1 MRYRFL
7 PALVL
12 LSASQLIGCK
22 PLKVSSDKS
31 KSLGA
36 CPAGSIDAS
45 GYCIRDGL
53 IYLLH
58 EARSSEVNTS
68 NSTTTLNFG
77 KFSFIKGDRVYA
89 FGRFSFA
96 KVGSGV
102 LQTLGFKLGETSL
115 GASSTQ
121 FVGDQDSGVMV
132 SRNTVAQEISENADT
147 TFSLRALPTQTGI
160 SGGSDGALLIFRPSQ
175 ISEAVAAAKNGS
187 GTGTYF
193 VSDLIDSDKLLA
205 SEVKASETP
214 TLISASTADSKS
226 SDLTLIRSGFSWE
239 AAVGKTAACDGV
251 LVTWHL
257 NVDGKKLI
265 SEGPYALTASRPI
278 GSASM
283 QALSR
288 GGGGAKTQN
297 VTLTATLDTGGR
309 SERTSCVLKVG
320 EPSTLSVVL
329 FRSTSELLSEIQNA
343 RHLFRLGGVAAP
355 AGRFASNSSGPP
367 IETILQFSWD
377 HIRSDV
383 LMTDVAV
390 TMGAEDRVN
399 LTKAFLQL
407 SRAPDSLSSHLGK
420 ITLKAPD
427 RPRSIHIFDLAAE
440 RNLNDQTRFYVTGMG
455 FNNDSKPVILDA
467 AQIFYLH
474 FRRLSDQL

>member
-1 MRYRFL
+1 MRYPLL
-7 PALVL
+7 PALVF
-12 LSASQLIGCK
+12 LSASPLIGCK
-22 PLKVSSDKS
+22 PFKVSSDKT
-31 KSLGA
+31 KSVGA

-45 GYCIRDGL
+45 GYCVRDGL

-58 EARSSEVNTS
+58 EARTSEASSG
-68 NSTTTLNFG
+68 NSTTALSFG

-89 FGRFSFA
+89 FGRFTFA

-115 GASSTQ
+115 GASNTQ

-132 SRNTVAQEISENADT
+132 SRNTIAQEISDNADT
-147 TFSLRALPTQTGI
+147 TFSLRALPTQAGV
-160 SGGSDGALLIFRPSQ
+160 SGGSDGGLLIFRPSQ
-175 ISEAVAAAKNGS
+175 ISEAVAAATNGT
-187 GTGTYF
+187 GAGTYF
-193 VSDLIDSDKLLA
+193 VSDLIDSDKLLS
-205 SEVKASETP
+205 SEVKVSESP
-214 TLISASTADSKS
+214 TLISASTADSKP
-226 SDLTLIRSGFSWE
+226 SDLVLIRSGFSWE
-239 AAVGKTAACDGV
+239 AASGKSAACDGV

-257 NVDGKKLI
+257 NVDGKKVL
-265 SEGPYALTASRPI
+265 SEGPYALTTSRPL

-283 QALSR
+283 QTIHK
-288 GGGGAKTQN
+288 GGGASKTQN
-297 VTLTATLDTGGR
+297 VTLTATLDTSGR
-309 SERTSCVLKVG
+309 SERASCVLKVG
-320 EPSTLSVVL
+320 EPSTLSIVL
-329 FRSTSELLSEIQNA
+329 FRSTAELLSEIQNA

-399 LTKAFLQL
+399 STKAFLQL

-420 ITLKAPD
+420 ITLKSPD
-427 RPRSIHIFDLAAE
+427 RPRSLHIFDLAAE
-440 RNLNDQTRFYVTGMG
+440 KNLNDQTRFYVTGMG
-455 FNNDSKPVILDA
+455 FNNDSKPVILDG